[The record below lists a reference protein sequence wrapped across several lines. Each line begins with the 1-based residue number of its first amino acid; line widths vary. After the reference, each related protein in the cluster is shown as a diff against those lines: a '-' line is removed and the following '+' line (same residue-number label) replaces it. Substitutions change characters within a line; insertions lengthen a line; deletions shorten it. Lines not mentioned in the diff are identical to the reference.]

1 MAWPDFAGPASW
13 AAVSLAVPQN
23 TGNINAGIKRAIAST
38 QMFDDSA
45 ARPLAN
51 AKTSS
56 IAINSFFLSRWARAA
71 VSGGPKSM
79 TVKANSVT
87 SWPAAAIET
96 PRSRA
101 RAGSRPIIRNSVVTI
116 KKAEMARMI
125 MLSEEPAAG
134 IAWGRGDSI
143 ARITTLL
150 VREGVMVLIL

>member
-1 MAWPDFAGPASW
+1 MAWPALAGPANW
-13 AAVSLAVPQN
+13 AAVSLAVPQK
-23 TGNINAGIKRAIAST
+23 TGSISAGIKRATASI
-38 QMFDDSA
+38 QMFEDSA
-45 ARPLAN
+45 ARALAN
-51 AKTSS
+51 A
-56 IAINSFFLSRWARAA
+56 
-71 VSGGPKSM
+71 KSM

-134 IAWGRGDSI
+134 IACGRGDSI